1 MMAAF
6 TGIRRA
12 VIGSLGLVTASAVV
26 PSVYLAALTAFA
38 LRRRRA
44 APPPSLTPIR
54 FAVCIPAHN
63 EATTIAISV
72 AAMRAQ
78 AYPADLVDVYVV
90 ADNCTDA
97 TVEIARAA
105 GAIVHDRVAPDH
117 PGKGPA
123 LNWLHEKIE
132 RGSFDVL
139 VVIDAD
145 TIAEQDFLQ
154 AMSSAFEGDTLAAQ
168 GYYGVQRPGTST
180 SVALRYAALACR
192 HHLRPL
198 GRTALGGS
206 CGLFGNGMAFRA
218 DVLDKRAWSG
228 HLVED
233 AEFQLELLLDG
244 VIVAYVPDARV
255 AAEMPDSLEGA
266 TTQNERWE
274 LGRLQLVRRF
284 APTLF
289 VRSLRG
295 GALQRTTYIDA
306 AADLLLPQ
314 LSVLAALDLVV
325 ITLGGL
331 IRLVPAKPL
340 GRVVLTGGL
349 LSGVTLTIHVMIA
362 LRTTRAP
369 ASVYRSLLSAPSAIL
384 WKLGLLTR
392 VARRP
397 DSVAWTR
404 TTRNQE
410 SAA

>member
-1 MMAAF
+1 MTPLTA
-6 TGIRRA
+6 IRRA
-12 VIGSLGLVTASAVV
+12 VIGSLGLLAASAVV
-26 PSVYLAALTAFA
+26 PSAYLAALTAAA
-38 LRRRRA
+38 LRGQRT
-44 APPPSLTPIR
+44 APLPSPAPIR

-63 EATTIAISV
+63 EAATIASSV
-72 AAMRAQ
+72 AAIRAQ

-97 TVEIARAA
+97 TVEIARGA
-105 GAIVHDRVAPDH
+105 GAIVHDRVVPEH
-117 PGKGPA
+117 RGKGPA
-123 LNWLHEKIE
+123 LNWLHQRIE

-145 TIAEQDFLQ
+145 TIAEQDFLK
-154 AMSSAFEGDTLAAQ
+154 AMSSAFAGDTLAAQ
-168 GYYGVQRPGTST
+168 GYYGVQRPATST
-180 SVALRYAALACR
+180 SVALRYAALTCR

-198 GRTALGGS
+198 GRTVLGGS

-218 DVLDKRAWSG
+218 DLLDTRAWSG

-233 AEFQLELLLDG
+233 AEFQLELLLDD
-244 VIVAYVPDARV
+244 VIVAYVPGARV

-274 LGRLQLVRRF
+274 LGRLQLVKRF
-284 APTLF
+284 APTLLT
-289 VRSLRG
+289 RSLRG
-295 GALQRTTYIDA
+295 GTLPRTTYIDA
-306 AADLLLPQ
+306 AADLLVPP
-314 LSVLAALDLVV
+314 LSVLAALDLAV
-325 ITLGGL
+325 ITLGGVVR
-331 IRLVPAKPL
+331 IVFSKRL

-349 LSGVTLTIHVMIA
+349 LSGTTLAMHVLIA
-362 LRTTRAP
+362 LRTTRSP

-397 DSVAWTR
+397 DNVAWTR

>member
-1 MMAAF
+1 MTPLTA
-6 TGIRRA
+6 IRR
-12 VIGSLGLVTASAVV
+12 VVSVSLGLVTASAVV
-26 PSVYLAALTAFA
+26 PSAYLAALTTAA
-38 LRRRRA
+38 LRGRRT
-44 APPPSLTPIR
+44 APLPSLNPIR

-63 EATTIAISV
+63 EATTIAASV
-72 AAMRAQ
+72 AAMRKQ

-97 TVEIARAA
+97 TVEIAREA
-105 GAIVHDRVAPDH
+105 GAIVHDRFAPDH

-123 LNWLHEKIE
+123 LNWLHRRIE
-132 RGSFDVL
+132 PGSFDVL

-145 TIAEQDFLQ
+145 TIAEHDFLQ
-154 AMSSAFEGDTLAAQ
+154 AMSYAFAGNTLAAQ

-198 GRTALGGS
+198 GRAALGGS

-218 DVLDKRAWSG
+218 DLLDTRAWSG

-244 VIVAYVPDARV
+244 VIVAYVPAARV

-274 LGRLQLVRRF
+274 LGRLQLVKRF

-289 VRSLRG
+289 RRSLRG
-295 GALQRTTYIDA
+295 GTLPRTTYIDA
-306 AADLLLPQ
+306 AADLLLPP
-314 LSVLAALDLVV
+314 LSVLAALDLLVIAFGAVV
-325 ITLGGL
+325 RIVFSK
-331 IRLVPAKPL
+331 RL
-340 GRVVLTGGL
+340 GRLVLTGGL
-349 LSGVTLTIHVMIA
+349 LSGTTLAMHVMIA

-369 ASVYRSLLSAPSAIL
+369 ASVYRSLLSAPSAIV

-397 DSVAWTR
+397 DKVAWTR
-404 TTRNQE
+404 TARNQGS
-410 SAA
+410 SA